1 MTVSATEATFEGFR
15 VTRHNPGVILIWA
28 AVWLVGLIAAAVAT
42 FPMLSP
48 WAPEMT
54 TANGDISKLSA
65 PALAAISNAGYA
77 VLPVVL
83 LIQTVLMPAL
93 YRAVLRPEPKGFG
106 YLRFGSDE
114 LRMFL
119 VALGLGA
126 VSVLLNLISS
136 GLETAAAQTM
146 GAVGAL
152 VVSMAVFA
160 TSIAITVRL
169 SLVAPITLLRG
180 KISFV
185 EGWHVSARWFWPL
198 LGITVLSMTMAA
210 IVVILLL
217 MIGLPLQQAVTGGA
231 SAVTPLSTIS
241 FLLLLLLIPLG
252 ATLVTTILWA
262 PYAAMCRNLPPRD

>member
-1 MTVSATEATFEGFR
+1 MTVSATEAAFEGFR

-28 AVWLVGLIAAAVAT
+28 AVWLVGLIAAGIAT

-48 WAPEMT
+48 WMPEMA

-65 PALAAISNAGYA
+65 PALTAISNAGYV

-83 LIQTVLMPAL
+83 LVQTVLMPAL
-93 YRAVLRPEPKGFG
+93 FRAVLRPTPKGIG
-106 YLRFGSDE
+106 YLRFGRDE

-136 GLETAAAQTM
+136 GLETVAAQM
-146 GAVGAL
+146 LGMAGAL
-152 VVSMAVFA
+152 VVSMAVFVV
-160 TSIAITVRL
+160 SIVITVRL

-180 KISFV
+180 KISFA
-185 EGWHVSARWFWPL
+185 EGWQVSARWFWPL

-210 IVVILLL
+210 IVVILLV
-217 MIGLPLQQAVTGGA
+217 MIGMPLQLAVVGA
-231 SAVTPLSTIS
+231 AGAVSPLSMIS
-241 FLLLLLLIPLG
+241 ALLLLLLIPLG
-252 ATLVTTILWA
+252 GALVTTILWA
-262 PYAAMCRNLPPRD
+262 PYAAMCRNLPRD